1 MDWIGEILGRLR
13 AEELYRE
20 RILSEG
26 LKDFCSNDYLGF
38 RSHPEVIS
46 SAVKALEESGLG
58 SAASQLISGYTRY
71 HRKLE
76 EALARFKGTPA
87 CVLFGSGYLAN
98 LGTVPLLAGE
108 GDLILS
114 DELNHA
120 SLIDACRLSRA
131 ERKVFPHRDYGW
143 LRDFLRRRRRFYNR
157 VLILTDGIFSMDGD
171 MADLPELYRI
181 SEDYDCL
188 LYVDDAHGTGTVG
201 GGRGV
206 LAEAGLRWRENV
218 VLMGTLSKALGSY
231 GAFVCGSRELVE
243 LLVNRARSLIFSTS
257 PPPPLCAG
265 ALKAVELIEKD
276 SGIVEGLRR
285 KAEKAYS
292 LLRDLPFRIL
302 YHGTPIIPIVVGEER
317 EAVRIS
323 RALLEK
329 GVLLRAVRYPTVP
342 RGSARLRLTVSLR
355 HSEEDLEELAGFLR
369 ELSGYPP

>member
-1 MDWIGEILGRLR
+1 
-13 AEELYRE
+13 
-20 RILSEG
+20 
-26 LKDFCSNDYLGF
+26 
-38 RSHPEVIS
+38 
-46 SAVKALEESGLG
+46 
-58 SAASQLISGYTRY
+58 
-71 HRKLE
+71 
-76 EALARFKGTPA
+76 
-87 CVLFGSGYLAN
+87 
-98 LGTVPLLAGE
+98 
-108 GDLILS
+108 
-114 DELNHA
+114 
-120 SLIDACRLSRA
+120 
-131 ERKVFPHRDYGW
+131 
-143 LRDFLRRRRRFYNR
+143 
-157 VLILTDGIFSMDGD
+157 MDGD

-302 YHGTPIIPIVVGEER
+302 YHGTPIIPI
-317 EAVRIS
+317 
-323 RALLEK
+323 
-329 GVLLRAVRYPTVP
+329 AVRYPTVP